1 MQEPAK
7 LVHFPF
13 VIKVEGG
20 ASDKMLV
27 PQNMDMEFLGLG
39 THSFGVAE
47 SRAKHLKTGSF
58 KITAV
63 GLVKKIPGQGKGKQ
77 TLDRNTGPLT
87 ESDYSKTSEWYWLP
101 F

>member
-20 ASDKMLV
+20 ASDKTLV
-27 PQNMDMEFLGLG
+27 PQNMGMEFLGLG

-47 SRAKHLKTGSF
+47 SRAEHLKTGSF

-63 GLVKKIPGQGKGKQ
+63 GLVKEKYQGSGKGKQ
-77 TLDRNTGPLT
+77 TLGIQHH
-87 ESDYSKTSEWYWLP
+87 
-101 F
+101 

>member
-20 ASDKMLV
+20 ASDKTLV
-27 PQNMDMEFLGLG
+27 PQNMGMDFLGLG

-47 SRAKHLKTGSF
+47 SRAENLKTGSF

-77 TLDRNTGPLT
+77 TLDRNTGQ
-87 ESDYSKTSEWYWLP
+87 DH
-101 F
+101 